1 MSTQAEAF
9 ATAAEALIGAP
20 FRLYGR
26 SAATGLDCVGL
37 VDQALRTAGQEPVSL
52 PAYGLRNANYDF
64 VTDIALRSGLALA
77 NGPIIRGDL
86 LAVCPGP
93 AQLHLLI
100 ASNANHFV
108 HAHASLHCVVTM
120 PGPLAWPILHQFRFT
135 KKV

>member
-1 MSTQAEAF
+1 MSAQAEAF
-9 ATAAEALIGAP
+9 ASAAEALIGAP
-20 FRLYGR
+20 FRPYGR

-37 VDQALRTAGQEPVSL
+37 VYQALRAAGQELVSL

-64 VTDIALRSGLALA
+64 VTGFAFRSGLAVA
-77 NGPIIRGDL
+77 TGPIMRGDV

-108 HAHASLHCVVTM
+108 HAHASLRRVVTI
-120 PGPLAWPILHQFRFT
+120 PGPLAWPIIHQFRLT